1 MILRLRRFSAILVST
16 MDKTEQYLAD
26 LKSED
31 PSIRE
36 NATRGLWILWHSQL
50 GPEMEK
56 ELNEG
61 TRLMDRQQ
69 HEQALEMF
77 RSLVEK
83 CPGFSEAH
91 NKLATLLFIM
101 GQYEESVKECEEV
114 LRKIQHHFGALNG
127 MGLCLF
133 DLRRY
138 EEAIHCFQS
147 FQKALE
153 IQPHA
158 EINHTYIARC
168 RGLLN

>member
-1 MILRLRRFSAILVST
+1 MILHLRRFSAILVST

-36 NATRGLWILWHSQL
+36 NATRGLWILWHSQF
-50 GPEMEK
+50 GPEIEN

-61 TRLMDRQQ
+61 IQLMDRQQ

-77 RSLVEK
+77 LSLVEK
-83 CPGFSEAH
+83 CPDFSEAH

-101 GQYEESVKECEEV
+101 RQYEESIKECEEV
-114 LRKIQHHFGALNG
+114 LRKIPYHFGALNG

-138 EEAIHCFQS
+138 EEAIHCFQ
-147 FQKALE
+147 KALE

-158 EINHTYIARC
+158 KVNRTYIARC